1 VVTTYFPSPLTG
13 EGWGEGELGF
23 PSPESP
29 PAWGGENSIQEN
41 EAMKQIVNFTLNG
54 ESVQV
59 EIEPHLTLL
68 QLLREKLELTGTK
81 EGCGMGECG
90 ACTVLLNGRTVNSCI
105 FPAMEVDGKSV
116 TTIEGLTDAQGNLHP
131 IQKAFIEY
139 GAIQC
144 GFCTPG
150 MVLSAKALLDE
161 NPKPTEEEIR
171 GGIAGN
177 LCRCTGYLQIVQA
190 IKAASGQ

>member
-1 VVTTYFPSPLTG
+1 
-13 EGWGEGELGF
+13 
-23 PSPESP
+23 
-29 PAWGGENSIQEN
+29 
-41 EAMKQIVNFTLNG
+41 MKRAIHFILNG
-54 ESVQV
+54 EPIQV

-68 QLLREKLELTGTK
+68 QLLRDKLELTGTK

-90 ACTVLLNGRTVNSCI
+90 ACTVLVDRKTVNSCI
-105 FPAMEVDGKSV
+105 LPALEADGKVV
-116 TTIEGLTDAQGNLHP
+116 TTIEGLTDVQGNLHS

-171 GGIAGN
+171 TGIAGN
-177 LCRCTGYLQIVQA
+177 LCRCTGYLQIIQA
-190 IKAASGQ
+190 IKAVSGQL